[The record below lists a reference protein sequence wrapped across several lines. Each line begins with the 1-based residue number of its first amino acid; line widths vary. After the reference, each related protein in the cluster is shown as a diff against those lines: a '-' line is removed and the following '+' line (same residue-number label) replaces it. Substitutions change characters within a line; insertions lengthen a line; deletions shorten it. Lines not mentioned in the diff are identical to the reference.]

1 MDRLP
6 WVKAETSHLP
16 LPKSHSNS
24 ARLAA
29 RHQFTQAFL
38 LITGALP
45 AKRLIANGLALD
57 ISLAAGC
64 DPGGARMGM
73 KASHSNTYDSLP
85 DKVLDFGPKPE
96 YGTLAAYLGR
106 AIRNL

>member
-38 LITGALP
+38 LITGSSP
-45 AKRLIANGLALD
+45 AKHMIANGLALH
-57 ISLAAGC
+57 ISLAPVC
-64 DPGGARMGM
+64 EPGAARVRME
-73 KASHSNTYDSLP
+73 ASQSNTYDSLT
-85 DKVLDFGPKPE
+85 G
-96 YGTLAAYLGR
+96 
-106 AIRNL
+106 